1 MQQLTLFYFKQTLT
15 KFWGAFLLLFSI
27 LCFAERQ
34 QFEGNGQLLIIKL
47 LTDHYFIIFL
57 MTPIFIQ
64 CVSQVVKEARMMELI
79 RVRYYYYLTLAKWFA
94 TILFT
99 ILFVAS
105 VCAVTALMSIGLAFN
120 NEWEGTIDEELAA
133 YLIATFQSP
142 FEAILLTSCFM
153 LVGYSF
159 VGCTFITVSHFLSR
173 KGAYIFIVAGYLLM
187 ILAFKI
193 VWIDWLKYF
202 SMSRFIILHHNFTW
216 KFTWEV
222 TLLTVI
228 IGIVMQFILIRKWR
242 YKSKLL
248 QIGEPA
254 VGKGLL
260 CYYARILF
268 ARQPMIIWSVGLLVL
283 IVMKASRDE
292 ETLQDFIVRFFYGY
306 MNREVHLFTWLE
318 QLIYVGIPIYLF
330 AVFVQG
336 WFVKRDWP
344 LYMRVRSKR
353 YWIQTVVSLMG
364 LYVMSYVLLT
374 LLLIISVSVLLDKP
388 FVFDS
393 VQLAYIFGMKV
404 LEIGVLIGLMFLL
417 FILMNNVT
425 LAFMCILGLFILN
438 FFPFAWTNYNLAGI
452 GQLARVEEMNQSM
465 LVSGFSYLAIVFIFI
480 SLFYK
485 KYFAGR

>member
-1 MQQLTLFYFKQTLT
+1 MLQLTLFYFKQTLT
-15 KFWGAFLLLFSI
+15 KFLGAFLLLFSI
-27 LCFAERQ
+27 LCVAERQ
-34 QFEGNGQLLIIKL
+34 QFEGNGQLFIIKL

-64 CVSQVVKEARMMELI
+64 CISKIMKEARMVELI
-79 RVRYYYYLTLAKWFA
+79 RVRHYYYLTLAKWFA
-94 TILFT
+94 AMLFT
-99 ILFVAS
+99 VAFVTS
-105 VCAVTALMSIGLAFN
+105 VFAVAILMSTGLTFH
-120 NEWEGTIDEELAA
+120 NEWQGTIDEELAA

-142 FEAILLTSCFM
+142 LAAIISTSCFM

-159 VGCTFITVSHFLSR
+159 VGCTFITVWHFLSR
-173 KGAYIFIVAGYLLM
+173 KGAYIFIVASYLFM

-202 SMSRFIILHHNFTW
+202 SMSRFIILHHNFTS
-216 KFTWEV
+216 KFTWQG
-222 TLLTVI
+222 TLLIVVT
-228 IGIVMQFILIRKWR
+228 GILLQYILIRKYR
-242 YKSKLL
+242 YKDKLL
-248 QIGEPA
+248 QIGWPTI
-254 VGKGLL
+254 GKGLFR
-260 CYYARILF
+260 YYARILF
-268 ARQPMIIWSVGLLVL
+268 ARKPMIIWSVGILVL
-283 IVMKASRDE
+283 IVMKVSTDE

-306 MNREVHLFTWLE
+306 MNGEVHLFTWLE

-330 AVFVQG
+330 AVFVQV

-353 YWIQTVVSLMG
+353 HWIQTVVSLMW

-393 VQLAYIFGMKV
+393 VQLIYLFSMKV
-404 LEIGVLIGLMFLL
+404 FEIGALIGLIFLL
-417 FILMNNVT
+417 FILTNNVT
-425 LAFMCILGLFILN
+425 FAFLCILGLFILN
-438 FFPFAWTNYNLAGI
+438 FFSFAWTNYNLAGI
-452 GQLARVEEMNQSM
+452 GQLARVDAMNHSM
-465 LVSGFSYLAIVFIFI
+465 LVSGFSYLAIVFICI